1 MFGVDSSELLVVAV
15 LALLFIGPKDLP
27 RVMMQVGRWVGKA
40 RGYARHFTSGIENV
54 IREAELEEMEK
65 KWREENQK
73 ILAAYPADAVYPEP
87 ISAATELPGA
97 AAPVMTALPPAAVE
111 LDEPTLPFEGGAF
124 EAPAAPDHDPTPP
137 TERPLP

>member
-65 KWREENQK
+65 KWRDENQK
-73 ILAAYPADAVYPEP
+73 ILAAYPADALYPDP
-87 ISAATELPGA
+87 VPAATEGD
-97 AAPVMTALPPAAVE
+97 AAPVMTALPRATPDA
-111 LDEPTLPFEGGAF
+111 DQPPLPF
-124 EAPAAPDHDPTPP
+124 EAPAAPDDDPTPP